1 MNPLAHKQNRSNP
14 ILVDY
19 STITYHHASST
30 QADQYR
36 VLRNNIRFA
45 VTDAPFASVAVTSPR
60 PGNGTTTVAVNLSI
74 AFAQR
79 GDRVLLID
87 ANVRRPAIHRI
98 LNVKASP
105 GLAEAVGQRAVIQEV
120 IQETPIENLC
130 VISSGSAVTELLD
143 LCDSSFMDQLELTQD
158 FDIVLVDCPSVLSA
172 SEASVL
178 ASGCRAALLVIEN
191 GRTSAED
198 ALEAKRLLEF
208 GHARIAGT
216 FFNKK

>member
-1 MNPLAHKQNRSNP
+1 MAHKQNRSNP

>member
-1 MNPLAHKQNRSNP
+1 MNPLAHERNRSNA

-19 STITYHHASST
+19 STITYHHASSA

-36 VLRNNIRFA
+36 VLRNHIRFA
-45 VTDAPFASVAVTSPR
+45 VTDAPIASLAVTSPR
-60 PGNGTTTVAVNLSI
+60 PGNGKTTVAVNLSI

-98 LNVKASP
+98 LNVKAGP
-105 GLAEAVGQRAVIQEV
+105 GLAEAVGQRAVIEEV
-120 IQETPIENLC
+120 IQETLIENLC
-130 VISSGSAVTELLD
+130 VISSGSAVTQLLD

-178 ASGCRAALLVIEN
+178 ASGCRATLLVIEN

-208 GHARIAGT
+208 GHARIVGT

>member
-1 MNPLAHKQNRSNP
+1 MAHERNRSNA

-19 STITYHHASST
+19 STITYHHASSA

-36 VLRNNIRFA
+36 VLRNHIRFA
-45 VTDAPFASVAVTSPR
+45 VTDAPIASLAVTSPR
-60 PGNGTTTVAVNLSI
+60 PGNGKTTVAVNLSI

-98 LNVKASP
+98 LNVKAGP
-105 GLAEAVGQRAVIQEV
+105 GLAEAVGQRAVIEEV
-120 IQETPIENLC
+120 IQETLIENLC
-130 VISSGSAVTELLD
+130 VISSGSAVTQLLD

-178 ASGCRAALLVIEN
+178 ASGCRATLLVIEN

-208 GHARIAGT
+208 GHARIVGT

>member
-1 MNPLAHKQNRSNP
+1 MSPLAHERNRSNP

-19 STITYHHASST
+19 STITYHHASSV

-45 VTDAPFASVAVTSPR
+45 VTDAPFASLAVTSPR

-98 LNVKASP
+98 LNVKAGP
-105 GLAEAVGQRAVIQEV
+105 GLAEAVGHRAVIKEV

-178 ASGCRAALLVIEN
+178 ASGCRATLLVIEN

-208 GHARIAGT
+208 VHVRIAGT

>member
-1 MNPLAHKQNRSNP
+1 MNPLAHERNRSNA

-19 STITYHHASST
+19 STITYHHASSA

-36 VLRNNIRFA
+36 VLRNHIRFA
-45 VTDAPFASVAVTSPR
+45 VTGAPIASLAVTSPR
-60 PGNGTTTVAVNLSI
+60 PGNGKTTVAVNLSI

-130 VISSGSAVTELLD
+130 VISSGSAVTELVD
-143 LCDSSFMDQLELTQD
+143 LCDSSVMDPLALTQD

-178 ASGCRAALLVIEN
+178 ASGCRATLLVIEN

-208 GHARIAGT
+208 GHARIVGT